1 MYESFPVASVR
12 AGERF
17 DYFQSVVD
25 RVFCPM
31 QIHAHGGSP
40 DGFRGVV
47 DVIELGCL
55 RLARVSTPPVTVR
68 RRSADVAHVVD
79 APYLVKFQLKGE
91 SIWSQMGTAV
101 HLKPGDFVIAS
112 MDAPYM
118 LRFQDDYDMPVL
130 ALAPRTM
137 RALTPDPDRFLGR
150 RMSGDDADCGLLSS
164 FVAQVVARMAR
175 LEAPMI
181 HRVEANILDLLGGV
195 LAARSCDLGASP
207 GQQLAQIKSYI
218 SQHLHDR
225 SLGPATLAV
234 AFHISIRHVH
244 ALFEAEPMSVGR
256 YIRSLRLDASRRMLL
271 EFPGR
276 TLTDIALACGFYDL
290 SHWTRCFRDDYSVT
304 PRDYRAQ
311 IGAAAEPGVH

>member
-1 MYESFPVASVR
+1 
-12 AGERF
+12 
-17 DYFQSVVD
+17 
-25 RVFCPM
+25 
-31 QIHAHGGSP
+31 
-40 DGFRGVV
+40 
-47 DVIELGCL
+47 
-55 RLARVSTPPVTVR
+55 
-68 RRSADVAHVVD
+68 
-79 APYLVKFQLKGE
+79 
-91 SIWSQMGTAV
+91 
-101 HLKPGDFVIAS
+101 
-112 MDAPYM
+112 
-118 LRFQDDYDMPVL
+118 
-130 ALAPRTM
+130 
-137 RALTPDPDRFLGR
+137 
-150 RMSGDDADCGLLSS
+150 
-164 FVAQVVARMAR
+164 
-175 LEAPMI
+175 MI

-244 ALFEAEPMSVGR
+244 ALFEAVPMSVGR

-290 SHWTRCFRDDYSVT
+290 SHWTRCFRDDFSVT